1 MVVKEIVENENGT
14 VTIICDFE
22 PAEIRACVEVGFL
35 KLLKDYLDEH
45 APFHQG
51 NIDAAETKEA

>member
-1 MVVKEIVENENGT
+1 MVVKEIVENENGAM
-14 VTIICDFE
+14 TIICDFE
-22 PAEIRACVEVGFL
+22 PAEIRACVEVGFI

-51 NIDAAETKEA
+51 TMDAETKT

>member
-1 MVVKEIVENENGT
+1 MIVKEIVENENGT
-14 VTIICDFE
+14 MTIICDFE
-22 PAEIRACVEVGFL
+22 PAEVRACVEVGFL

-51 NIDAAETKEA
+51 NIDAEQKRV

>member
-14 VTIICDFE
+14 MTITCDFE
-22 PAEIRACVEVGFL
+22 TAEIRACVEVGFL

-45 APFHQG
+45 APFHQKA
-51 NIDAAETKEA
+51 IDEERI

>member
-1 MVVKEIVENENGT
+1 MEVKTVVENDDGT
-14 VTIICDFE
+14 MTITCDFTQ
-22 PAEIRACVEVGFL
+22 AEIRACVEVGFL

-51 NIDAAETKEA
+51 TIDAAKTKEA

>member
-1 MVVKEIVENENGT
+1 MEVKTVVENEDGT
-14 VTIICDFE
+14 MTITCDFTQ
-22 PAEIRACVEVGFL
+22 AEIRACVEVGFL

-51 NIDAAETKEA
+51 TMDAKQD